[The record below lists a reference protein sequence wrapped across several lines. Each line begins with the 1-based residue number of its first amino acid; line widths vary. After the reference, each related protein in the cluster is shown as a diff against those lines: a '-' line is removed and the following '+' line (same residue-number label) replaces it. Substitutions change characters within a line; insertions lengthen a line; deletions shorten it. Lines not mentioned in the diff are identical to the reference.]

1 MMRIIVLLKFLV
13 KVQYKLLIM
22 ACWLFADMFQ
32 YDHYSHIYSNTIGL
46 YEGCL

>member
-1 MMRIIVLLKFLV
+1 MMQIIVLLKFHV
-13 KVQYKLLIM
+13 KAQHKLLIM

-32 YDHYSHIYSNTIGL
+32 YDHYRHIYNNTIGL